1 MKIFNSKFNDNLSLK
16 GGGAIYAESF
26 LSLQIFSG
34 SEFISNVALN
44 ESGDAIH
51 LKSSLGPVEIF
62 DSRFY
67 SDRYSNFIV
76 ATDIPEVY
84 INGSSFIISQKAR
97 MIKENFKKVSY
108 SGLMMSEISR
118 ISIIGTLFKNLK
130 SFTD

>member
-1 MKIFNSKFNDNLSLK
+1 VKIFNSKFNDNLSLK